1 MKPAAAAHKPNGS
14 VLPLSMRLLRSM
26 GSCSCCCND
35 CHVSE
40 EADAALLDDMN
51 KVVLGGPLTSID
63 QDDKKNGSQ
72 RNGEGQLQ
80 QRRWN
85 VAHDVSP
92 WVVEP
97 MMARTAPTELQQSVM
112 ERILHDYRLICQF
125 YHCEV
130 DAAVL
135 TTIRFSL
142 PSLRTS
148 LSAAFHDNDMLA
160 LCELLFRYANGP
172 LQHIRRLDFSRRTRV
187 RSLPS
192 MPLRNLAA
200 TGFGSHGALA
210 LAKLLQHTQYISELY
225 LERNRIGPYGASALF
240 IACSTNP
247 TLQQLSVRRCRVGE
261 RGGLAFAAYAI
272 PSPTCGLLLADLSAN
287 AIGYRGSLAIEYAM
301 QTRVAQDASSEE
313 PRPHLVLDMEG
324 NLVFQEIMNSVTHGL
339 GILLALVGA
348 CMMSAA
354 VQDRSLRH
362 RWSCGVYSTS
372 LVVLYTSS
380 TLYHSFFTLRHT
392 KWVFE
397 VIDKCAIYILIAGS
411 YTPFLQ
417 IVLSYHS
424 MFSEGLL
431 LFLWSLCVMGVGV
444 EFALPTWKQK
454 GTFSLA
460 MFLGMGWSALVCLPE
475 VARIIPLRAIHLMT
489 LGGLAYTAGVPFFV
503 RNNST
508 FFVVFFVGIL
518 VGFVSSHN
526 RLVVQTWTMR
536 FGIYLSSLGVS
547 FTGLEC
553 FYMWFRYPTLYNT
566 NDIASTLAL

>member
-1 MKPAAAAHKPNGS
+1 
-14 VLPLSMRLLRSM
+14 MRLLRSM
-26 GSCSCCCND
+26 GSCSCCCNN
-35 CHVSE
+35 CNVSE
-40 EADAALLDDMN
+40 ESDAVLLDDMS
-51 KVVLGGPLTSID
+51 KVVLGKPLTSIH
-63 QDDKKNGSQ
+63 QDDQKNESQ
-72 RNGEGQLQ
+72 RSDEMQ
-80 QRRWN
+80 QHQRHWN
-85 VAHDVSP
+85 DCHDVSP

-97 MMARTAPTELQQSVM
+97 MLARTAPTELQQSVM
-112 ERILHDYRLICQF
+112 ERILHDYHLICQF
-125 YHCEV
+125 YHCDV

-148 LSAAFHDNDMLA
+148 VSATFHDNDMLA

-210 LAKLLQHTQYISELY
+210 LAKLLQHTQFITELY

-240 IACSTNP
+240 IACATNA

-261 RGGLAFAAYAI
+261 RGALAFAAYVI
-272 PSPTCGLLLADLSAN
+272 PSATGGLQMADLSAN
-287 AIGYRGSLAIEYAM
+287 AIGYRGSLAIERAM
-301 QTRVAQDASSEE
+301 QMRADCAAGGPT
-313 PRPHLVLDMEG
+313 PPHLVLDMEG

-348 CMMSAA
+348 FIMSAA

-417 IVLSYHS
+417 IVLSYNS
-424 MFSEGLL
+424 LFSQGLL

-444 EFALPTWKQK
+444 EFLFPTWQQK

-475 VARIIPLRAIHLMT
+475 VARSIPLRAVHLMA

-508 FFVVFFVGIL
+508 FVCECISPAGGCLVKKIVLLTASVCLADLDHAIWHLFVLAGSIFHWFGVFLYVVPI
-518 VGFVSSHN
+518 SS
-526 RLVVQTWTMR
+526 
-536 FGIYLSSLGVS
+536 
-547 FTGLEC
+547 
-553 FYMWFRYPTLYNT
+553 
-566 NDIASTLAL
+566 AL